1 MDSTHF
7 DVFFLDKCCFFGHIS
22 FIRLRFS
29 SNSAVKSHLF
39 SWSCKF
45 HALKTWIFS
54 HNFTFWTLKLIKN
67 VFNLEFVSSGFDNIE
82 KKSWA
87 RTFSKM
93 QIKITNL
100 NVKKNWPSLVWPQNS
115 NKFRENSGLE
125 EFNIFQNSKLK
136 PEIKH
141 KTCLFVVYL
150 IFRKSDWPHIFRN
163 YLSGKF
169 LLFMT

>member
-1 MDSTHF
+1 MQLYHMHF
-7 DVFFLDKCCFFGHIS
+7 Q
-22 FIRLRFS
+22 FIKLHLQFS
-29 SNSAVKSHLF
+29 CSWVSHNIVGSLF
-39 SWSCKF
+39 SKNSP
-45 HALKTWIFS
+45 
-54 HNFTFWTLKLIKN
+54 FWTLKLQKFL
-67 VFNLEFVSSGFDNIE
+67 FNLEFVSRGFDNIE

-93 QIKITNL
+93 QIKITNFK
-100 NVKKNWPSLVWPQNS
+100 VKKNWPLLVWPQNS
-115 NKFRENSGLE
+115 NKFWENSGLK